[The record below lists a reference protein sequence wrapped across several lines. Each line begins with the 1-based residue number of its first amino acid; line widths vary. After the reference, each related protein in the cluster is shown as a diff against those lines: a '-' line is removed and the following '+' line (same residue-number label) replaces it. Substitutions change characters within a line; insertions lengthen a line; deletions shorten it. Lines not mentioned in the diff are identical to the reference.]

1 MKNYKK
7 NPSCLFEFQNK
18 NLLHEITV
26 HTKLTIV
33 DPLNRFGDHYLA
45 RSKSKNMTGP
55 APFKYPSLSN
65 CRNIYLIC
73 KCYCS

>member
-1 MKNYKK
+1 MRNYKK

-18 NLLHEITV
+18 NLSHEITF

-45 RSKSKNMTGP
+45 
-55 APFKYPSLSN
+55 
-65 CRNIYLIC
+65 
-73 KCYCS
+73 